1 VDLRIGV
8 TVTEVRRPAGTGPVT
23 LTLEDGSEVAAHEA
37 LLATGRAPLTDDIG
51 LDTVAWSP
59 GPGWRSTTPLPCY
72 LGVVMDHRFGDV
84 APRAGFKSPLGHDPL
99 PHVLQFDVRISAG

>member
-51 LDTVAWSP
+51 LDTVAWSR
-59 GPGWRSTTPLPCY
+59 G
-72 LGVVMDHRFGDV
+72 
-84 APRAGFKSPLGHDPL
+84 RAGGRRHPCRATLGW
-99 PHVLQFDVRISAG
+99 

>member
-1 VDLRIGV
+1 MDLRIGV

-51 LDTVAWSP
+51 LDAVGLVPGAGLEVDDTLAVLPWGGDGSP
-59 GPGWRSTTPLPCY
+59 IR
-72 LGVVMDHRFGDV
+72 
-84 APRAGFKSPLGHDPL
+84 
-99 PHVLQFDVRISAG
+99 